1 MAISASKLIHGSH
14 HPYLT
19 APKPISIA
27 HIKLVS
33 EFAVFDRWFASVPSS
48 TQPNRL
54 YVHSATSHGAT
65 SNIPSLL
72 VMENRRHRLA
82 AAEAFASSPS
92 SDHHNQQTHED
103 APPPR
108 VMGSW
113 ASSHGCRE
121 KVRARGLV
129 RLCVKKRRRGRTSKV
144 AMNIAHNLVQHDS
157 TKHMEIGH
165 HFIKEKQN
173 IRSSAR
179 GNMSKPSEAA
189 CSLACFAASSLACFA
204 ASCWSFTSFSDM
216 IIASMA
222 DD

>member
-72 VMENRRHRLA
+72 VMENRRRRLA

-113 ASSHGCRE
+113 VSSHGCRE
-121 KVRARGLV
+121 KVESHWRPELPTYGGQAFNVPFSGCVQWQLQTPPPLMLV
-129 RLCVKKRRRGRTSKV
+129 YKTAMLAALPGTQPRLATV
-144 AMNIAHNLVQHDS
+144 
-157 TKHMEIGH
+157 
-165 HFIKEKQN
+165 
-173 IRSSAR
+173 
-179 GNMSKPSEAA
+179 EAA
-189 CSLACFAASSLACFA
+189 QHPPPRPVGFRACPVLR
-204 ASCWSFTSFSDM
+204 
-216 IIASMA
+216 
-222 DD
+222 

>member
-72 VMENRRHRLA
+72 VMENRRRRLA

-113 ASSHGCRE
+113 VSSHGCRE
-121 KVRARGLV
+121 KIYKACEAHLNKSAARV
-129 RLCVKKRRRGRTSKV
+129 WQRT
-144 AMNIAHNLVQHDS
+144 
-157 TKHMEIGH
+157 
-165 HFIKEKQN
+165 
-173 IRSSAR
+173 
-179 GNMSKPSEAA
+179 
-189 CSLACFAASSLACFA
+189 
-204 ASCWSFTSFSDM
+204 
-216 IIASMA
+216 
-222 DD
+222 